1 MVTQEKIA
9 DTVVSE
15 VARIFK
21 VDPAELSRDT
31 RFAEDLGAKSVNIAQ
46 LIAVLEDDFGIAIPF
61 MEARRRRTVGEA
73 IDFVTELR
81 RR

>member
-1 MVTQEKIA
+1 MSAPDQIA
-9 DTVVSE
+9 ETVITE

-21 VDPAELSRDT
+21 KDPGELTRDT
-31 RFAEDLGAKSVNIAQ
+31 RFVEDLQAKSMNIAQ

-81 RR
+81 NR